1 MPDLRKEVS
10 EPEQKSATAP
20 RLFDIRRITGGLFVI
35 HGGIVT
41 GPGLRFLRPASPQIT
56 AAWTVA
62 LKP

>member
-1 MPDLRKEVS
+1 MPDLHKEVS

-35 HGGIVT
+35 HGG
-41 GPGLRFLRPASPQIT
+41 GSSPDRDSASYVRQT
-56 AAWTVA
+56 HRSAWTVA